1 MVTVEKKPANNA
13 NVIVFLI
20 LTIIGII
27 GIVVSIIQTPEVSK
41 LFTAFR
47 YDPLWSAE
55 SNKRLLLE
63 RESESD
69 PEPFLSLREE
79 CET

>member
-1 MVTVEKKPANNA
+1 MITVEKKPANNA

-41 LFTAFR
+41 LCTAFR
-47 YDPLWSAE
+47 YDPL
-55 SNKRLLLE
+55 
-63 RESESD
+63 
-69 PEPFLSLREE
+69 
-79 CET
+79 